1 LKKSFFIALIVII
14 CFSRVLAD
22 SGSNK
27 SAIEINLP
35 SGTLSL
41 YKDGN
46 LVKEYPLCLGKQST
60 PTPTG
65 QYRIIY
71 KAVNPYWLNKG
82 DVVPP
87 GPQNPL
93 GVRWMGITSDIGIH
107 GNNKP
112 ESIGTYASAGCI
124 RMFNRDVVEVYNQ
137 VTVNT
142 PVNIKYDRLKLFEDK
157 YSMKKSIIIYPD
169 IYKKGKEIAVQQL
182 AQLSN
187 TDISEEILKKAR
199 EIIAKPIAKPLAVSD
214 GIGVFLNNSLMTCDA
229 LEEEGEVY
237 VNYKAAEDILGLTP
251 ELAGKF
257 NIGIKELEGAIY
269 INLNDTA
276 DSFGGTVSYDEAVA
290 NAYID
295 MEVVKVNGTFAG
307 INYGDYDKS
316 DYLAVEAVKNLGYEY
331 SEDSVD
337 IRIFDKG
344 IMKLKRNNAWVIN
357 ADNLAEALGG
367 SRDTNS
373 RYGIVDL
380 KLPAYLKV
388 GKEYFKT
395 DNIGGK
401 LVLNAE
407 TAYSIYERSG
417 QAAETF
423 SVQGQNIDEKIDLE
437 TFLEGHDYTVNDFYT
452 LIDIKLKGN

>member
-1 LKKSFFIALIVII
+1 MKKSFFIALIVII

-60 PTPTG
+60 PTPVG

-93 GVRWMGITSDIGIH
+93 GVRWMGITRGIGIH

-169 IYKKGKEIAVQQL
+169 IYKKGAEIARQQL
-182 AQLSN
+182 GQLSN
-187 TDISEEILKKAR
+187 TDISEAILKKAR
-199 EIIAKPIAKPLAVSD
+199 EIIAKPVAKPLTVSD

-229 LEEEGEVY
+229 LEEEGEIY
-237 VNYKAAEDILGLTP
+237 VTYKAAEDILGLTP
-251 ELAGKF
+251 GLADQF
-257 NIGIKELEGAIY
+257 NIGIKEVEGVIY

-276 DSFGGTVSYDEAVA
+276 DSFGGTVSYDEAA
-290 NAYID
+290 DNAYID
-295 MEVVKVNGTFAG
+295 MEVVKVNGAFAG
-307 INYGDYDKS
+307 INHGDYDKS
-316 DYLAVEAVKNLGYEY
+316 DYLTVEVVKNLGYEY

-337 IRIFDKG
+337 IRIFGKG

-367 SRDTNS
+367 SKDANS

-395 DNIGGK
+395 DNIEGK
-401 LVLNAE
+401 PVLNAE

-417 QAAETF
+417 RAVETF
-423 SVQGQNIDEKIDLE
+423 SAQGQNIDEKIDLE
-437 TFLEGHDYTVNDFYT
+437 TFLEDYYYTVNNFNT
-452 LIDIKLKGN
+452 LIDIKIKEN

>member
-1 LKKSFFIALIVII
+1 MKRSFFIALIAII

-22 SGSNK
+22 SSLNK

-35 SGTLSL
+35 SGILSL

-46 LVKEYPLCLGKQST
+46 LVKEYPLCLGKQSS
-60 PTPTG
+60 PTPVG

-93 GVRWMGITSDIGIH
+93 GIRWMGITRGIGIH

-251 ELAGKF
+251 ELAGQF
-257 NIGIKELEGAIY
+257 NIGIKELEGMIY
-269 INLNDTA
+269 INLNDTVN
-276 DSFGGTVSYDEAVA
+276 SFGGTVSYDEAA
-290 NAYID
+290 DNAYID
-295 MEVVKVNGTFAG
+295 MEVVKVNGVFAG

-316 DYLAVEAVKNLGYEY
+316 DYLTVEAVEHLGYEY

-344 IMKLKRNNAWVIN
+344 IMKLKRKNALVIN
-357 ADNLAEALGG
+357 LDNLAEALGG
-367 SRDTNS
+367 SKDTSS

-380 KLPAYLKV
+380 RLPTYLKV

-395 DNIGGK
+395 DNIEGK

-417 QAAETF
+417 QAVETF
-423 SVQGQNIDEKIDLE
+423 SVQCQNIDEKIDLE
-437 TFLEGHDYTVNDFYT
+437 AFLEGHDYTVNNFNT

>member
-1 LKKSFFIALIVII
+1 MKRSFFIALIVII

-46 LVKEYPLCLGKQST
+46 LAKEYPLCLGKQST
-60 PTPTG
+60 PTPAG

-93 GVRWMGITSDIGIH
+93 GVRWMGITRGIGIH

-169 IYKKGKEIAVQQL
+169 IYKKGAEIARQQL
-182 AQLSN
+182 GQLSN
-187 TDISEEILKKAR
+187 TDISEAILKKAR
-199 EIIAKPIAKPLAVSD
+199 EIIAKPVAKPLTVSD

-229 LEEEGEVY
+229 LEEEGEIY

-251 ELAGKF
+251 GLADQF
-257 NIGIKELEGAIY
+257 NIGIKELEGVIY

-276 DSFGGTVSYDEAVA
+276 DSFGGTVSYDEAA
-290 NAYID
+290 DNAYID
-295 MEVVKVNGTFAG
+295 MEVVKVNGAFAG
-307 INYGDYDKS
+307 INHGDYDKS
-316 DYLAVEAVKNLGYEY
+316 DYLTVEVVKNLGYEY

-337 IRIFDKG
+337 IRIFGKG

-367 SRDTNS
+367 SKDANS

-395 DNIGGK
+395 DNIEGK
-401 LVLNAE
+401 PVLNAE

-417 QAAETF
+417 RAVETF
-423 SVQGQNIDEKIDLE
+423 SAQGQNIDEKIDLE
-437 TFLEGHDYTVNDFYT
+437 TFLEDYYYTVNNFNT
-452 LIDIKLKGN
+452 LIDIKIKEN

>member
-1 LKKSFFIALIVII
+1 VCTCIKGGFILKRSFFIALIVII

-60 PTPTG
+60 PTPAG
-65 QYRIIY
+65 KYRIIY

-93 GVRWMGITSDIGIH
+93 GVRWMGITRGIGIH

-157 YSMKKSIIIYPD
+157 YSMKKNIIIYPD
-169 IYKKGKEIAVQQL
+169 IYKKGAEIARQQL

-187 TDISEEILKKAR
+187 TDIPEEILKKAR
-199 EIIAKPIAKPLAVSD
+199 EIIAKPVAKPLTVSD
-214 GIGVFLNNSLMTCDA
+214 GIGVFLNNSLITCDA
-229 LEEEGEVY
+229 LEEEGKIY

-257 NIGIKELEGAIY
+257 NIGIKELEGVIY

-276 DSFGGTVSYDEAVA
+276 DSFGGTVSYDEGAG
-290 NAYID
+290 NAYMD
-295 MEVVKVNGTFAG
+295 MEVVKVNGVFAG
-307 INYGDYDKS
+307 INHGDYDKS
-316 DYLAVEAVKNLGYEY
+316 DYLTVEAVKNLGYEY

-337 IRIFDKG
+337 IRIFGKG

-367 SRDTNS
+367 SKDANS
-373 RYGIVDL
+373 RYRIVDL
-380 KLPAYLKV
+380 KLPVYLKV

-395 DNIGGK
+395 ENIEGE

-417 QAAETF
+417 RAVETF
-423 SVQGQNIDEKIDLE
+423 SAQGQNIDEKIDLE
-437 TFLEGHDYTVNDFYT
+437 TFLEGHTI
-452 LIDIKLKGN
+452 L